1 MTHLTDTLNRLLSPT
16 KPQVAT
22 MNKSL
27 IAILAA
33 LAVCATV
40 VRAQSAA
47 FTYQGV
53 LKDQLGQSLPE
64 RNQTVTFKL
73 YKTPTGD
80 SFLWGRAYAVLL
92 DTNGL
97 FNAELSDA
105 SGTEVSGGSQPLLKD
120 ALADAANG
128 TLYVGLTVS
137 GMGGE
142 IQPRQKILPVPY
154 AVMAADVRSSA
165 ADFAV
170 AGRVTAASATV
181 AGELAV
187 SGSATL
193 KTLAVAGTS
202 DLTGKLTAR
211 GGIDMTGGEAT
222 IAGNLTVSGQV
233 LGNLNVGGKV
243 QEAGNNLLPAGVIV
257 MWSGAASAI
266 PSGWA
271 LCDGGS
277 GRPDLRGRFIVGAGG
292 SYAVGSTGGEEKH
305 ALTLAEM
312 PAHSHVT
319 SFKTVGYTSS
329 WNGDKEAMSGE
340 GKDKNNGNITKNTT
354 SAGGG
359 AAHENRPPYY
369 ALCYIIKL

>member
-1 MTHLTDTLNRLLSPT
+1 
-16 KPQVAT
+16 

-27 IAILAA
+27 IALLAA

-40 VRAQSAA
+40 ARAQSASLA
-47 FTYQGV
+47 YQGV

-73 YKTPTGD
+73 YKTPTESD
-80 SFLWGRAYAVLL
+80 FLWGRTYAVLL

-105 SGTEVSGGSQPLLKD
+105 SGNAVEGATQASLKD

-128 TLYVGLTVS
+128 TLYIGLTVG

-142 IQPRQKILPVPY
+142 IQPRQKLLPVPY
-154 AVMAADVRSSA
+154 AVMAADVRNAA

-170 AGRVTAASATV
+170 VGRVTAANATV
-181 AGELAV
+181 SGGLTV
-187 SGSATL
+187 SGAATL
-193 KTLAVAGTS
+193 QTLVVAGTS

-222 IAGNLTVSGQV
+222 LAGNLAVSGQV
-233 LGNLNVGGKV
+233 VGNLNVGGKV
-243 QEAGNNLLPAGVIV
+243 KEAGNDLLPTGVIV
-257 MWSGAASAI
+257 MWSGAANAI
-266 PSGWA
+266 PAGWA

-292 SYAVGSTGGEEKH
+292 NYSVGGTGGEEKH
-305 ALTLAEM
+305 ALTAAEM
-312 PAHSHVT
+312 PSHSHST
-319 SFKTVGYTSS
+319 TFKTVGYAAS
-329 WNGDKEAMSGE
+329 WNNDREAMSGE
-340 GKDKNNGNITKNTT
+340 GKDKNNGNITKGTS
-354 SAGGG
+354 SAGSGVS
-359 AAHENRPPYY
+359 HENRPPYY

>member
-1 MTHLTDTLNRLLSPT
+1 MKKT
-16 KPQVAT
+16 
-22 MNKSL
+22 L
-27 IAILAA
+27 IALIAT

-40 VRAQSAA
+40 VRAQSAS

-53 LKDQLGQSLPE
+53 LKDQIGQPLPE

-73 YKTPTGD
+73 YKTPAGD
-80 SFLWGRAYAVLL
+80 DFLWGRTYAVLL

-154 AVMAADVRSSA
+154 AVMAADVRNAA

-170 AGRVTAASATV
+170 AGRVTAANVTVSGGLGVSGTATLQT
-181 AGELAV
+181 LAV
-187 SGSATL
+187 SGA
-193 KTLAVAGTS
+193 S

-211 GGIDMTGGEAT
+211 GGIDMTGGEAK

-233 LGNLNVGGKV
+233 VGNLNVGGKV
-243 QEAGNNLLPAGVIV
+243 KEAGNDLIPAGVIV
-257 MWSGAASAI
+257 MWSGAANAI
-266 PSGWA
+266 PGGWA

>member
-1 MTHLTDTLNRLLSPT
+1 MH
-16 KPQVAT
+16 
-22 MNKSL
+22 KSL

-33 LAVCATV
+33 LAVCTTV

-53 LKDQLGQSLPE
+53 LKDQLGQPLPE

-73 YKTPTGD
+73 YQTPTGD
-80 SFLWGRAYAVLL
+80 GFLWGRTYAVLL

-97 FNAELSDA
+97 FNAEISDA
-105 SGTEVSGGSQPLLKD
+105 AGTEVEGGSKPVLKD

-128 TLYVGLTVS
+128 TLYIGLTVS

-154 AVMAADVRSSA
+154 AAMAADVRNAA

-170 AGRVTAASATV
+170 AGRVTAANATV
-181 AGELAV
+181 ASGLGV
-187 SGSATL
+187 SGTATL
-193 KTLAVAGTS
+193 QTLVVTGTS

-243 QEAGNNLLPAGVIV
+243 KEAGNDLLPAGVIV
-257 MWSGAASAI
+257 MWSGAANAI

-292 SYAVGSTGGEEKH
+292 SYAVGSTGGEATH
-305 ALTLAEM
+305 ALTVAEL
-312 PAHSHVT
+312 PAHSHST
-319 SFKTVGYTSS
+319 TFKTVGYTSS
-329 WNGDKEAMSGE
+329 WNGSMEAMSGE
-340 GKDKNNGNITKNTT
+340 GKDKNNGNITKGTT
-354 SAGGG
+354 SVGSG